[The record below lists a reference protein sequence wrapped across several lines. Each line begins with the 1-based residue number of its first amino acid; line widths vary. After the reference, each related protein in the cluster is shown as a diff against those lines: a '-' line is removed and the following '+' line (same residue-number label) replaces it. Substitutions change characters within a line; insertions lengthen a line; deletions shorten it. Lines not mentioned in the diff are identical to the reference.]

1 MKKVGSFLVVIII
14 LVLVGVLAYSTVNI
28 LSWVDDNKKTDE
40 LIKEVQEIKPSEIE
54 VGSADN
60 GFDRLKKINNETV
73 GWIEIKGTNV
83 NYPVVKHRDNSYYL
97 THSFDRSYNDAGW
110 IFLDYRNNLNE
121 LLKNTIIYA
130 HGRIDGSMFGSL
142 KFLLNDDYY
151 KNKEHKVYL
160 YTPEK
165 DYVFE
170 VFSFYV
176 IETTNDYLKV
186 DFNSSGDFLDFTNML
201 KKRSN
206 HNFNVDILENDKIIT
221 LSTCYNSHEKL
232 VLHAKLKGEE

>member
-1 MKKVGSFLVVIII
+1 MKKIGTFLVVIII

-40 LIKEVQEIKPSEIE
+40 LIKEVQEIKPSGIE

-83 NYPVVKHRDNSYYL
+83 NYPVVKHKDNSYYL

-151 KNKEHKVYL
+151 KNREHKVYL

-186 DFNSSGDFLDFTNML
+186 DFNSSGDFLDFTNTL

-206 HNFNVDILENDKIIT
+206 YNFNIDILENDKIIT
-221 LSTCYNSHEKL
+221 LSTCYNNHEKL
-232 VLHAKLKGEE
+232 VLHAKLIEE

>member
-1 MKKVGSFLVVIII
+1 MKKIGIILVVILIVLLIGI
-14 LVLVGVLAYSTVNI
+14 LGYSSINI
-28 LSWVDDNKKTDE
+28 LGWMSDNRKTDE
-40 LIKEVQEIKPSEIE
+40 LIEKVQEIKPIGVEIAE
-54 VGSADN
+54 ASNA
-60 GFDRLKKINNETV
+60 FDRLKEINSETV

-83 NYPVVKHRDNSYYL
+83 NYPIVKHSNNSYYL
-97 THSFDRSYNDAGW
+97 RHSFDKSYNDAGW
-110 IFLDYRNNLNE
+110 IFLDYRNSLE
-121 LLKNTIIYA
+121 DLYTNTIVYA

-142 KFLLNDDYY
+142 KYLLNEEYY
-151 KNKEHKVYL
+151 KNKDHKVYL

-186 DFNSSGDFLDFTNML
+186 NFASGEEFLDFSEML

-206 HNFNVDILENDKIIT
+206 YNFNVEVLENDKIIT

-232 VLHAKLKGEE
+232 VLHAKLLEEK